1 MKLGIFLLIFGL
13 LIAGAGAYAW
23 QYYSPTF
30 LGYRGH
36 EAQQFFSLGMA
47 GMILGWFGYWWNYQN
62 DSKDMKRTMANCTTV
77 HGIIQVQ

>member
-1 MKLGIFLLIFGL
+1 MKLGIFLLILGL

-30 LGYRGH
+30 LGYREY

-47 GMILGWFGYWWNYQN
+47 SMILGGGL
-62 DSKDMKRTMANCTTV
+62 AIG
-77 HGIIQVQ
+77 GIIRMIVKR